1 MTQEINQI
9 LSSNEP
15 RVALIGLGAMGS
27 AFARRLVSTG
37 RAVTVWNRT
46 KAKTSGLQGVAV
58 ADTAAD
64 AVRNAD
70 IVLLMLS
77 DDNAVLDV
85 VRSMASD
92 VPAGAVL
99 VDLSTV
105 HPETSSELHS
115 LVPLG
120 VHVIDAPVMGSSDAA
135 LKGSLGLLV
144 GADESAFELVRPVLS
159 LLGTPSLVG
168 GPGAGSAAK
177 VAVMSAIIPGI
188 LAVGEG
194 LAVGRSFGLD
204 EDTLRSV
211 FSHTT
216 IGGLTQRVFAVE
228 ADYATR
234 LAAKDLELA
243 RRGKATVLVSQSV
256 GLLESAGNGD
266 EDLGRAALR
275 IPA

>member
-1 MTQEINQI
+1 MTI
-9 LSSNEP
+9 
-15 RVALIGLGAMGS
+15 
-27 AFARRLVSTG
+27 
-37 RAVTVWNRT
+37 
-46 KAKTSGLQGVAV
+46 

-70 IVLLMLS
+70 VVLLMLR
-77 DDNAVLDV
+77 DDKAVLDV
-85 VRSMASD
+85 VGIIAND
-92 VPAGAVL
+92 VLRGAVL

-144 GADESAFELVRPVLS
+144 GADESAFELARPVLS
-159 LLGTPSLVG
+159 LLGTPTLVG
-168 GPGAGSAAK
+168 GAGAGSAAK

-194 LAVGRSFGLD
+194 IAVGRSFGLD

-211 FSHTT
+211 FSHTPV
-216 IGGLTQRVFAVE
+216 GGQTQRAFAAE
-228 ADYATR
+228 ANYATR

-243 RRGKATVLVSQSV
+243 RRSKATALVSQSV

-266 EDLGRAALR
+266 EDLGRTAIRVSA
-275 IPA
+275 